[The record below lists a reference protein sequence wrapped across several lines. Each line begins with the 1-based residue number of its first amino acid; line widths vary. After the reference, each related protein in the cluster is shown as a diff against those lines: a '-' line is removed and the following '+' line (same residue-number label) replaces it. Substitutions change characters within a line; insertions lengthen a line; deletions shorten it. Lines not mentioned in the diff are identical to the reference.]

1 MAILMA
7 LKEKVSHGMDI
18 PDDPWQFGNDI
29 LYGMCREN
37 PLHTNSDV
45 IAGKLWLI
53 GRSYAAALERRKTN
67 DGYNTEGFY
76 KMAIPI
82 LQKEIEGKIDEH
94 ISRLTVLEKPSDEN
108 IGTVLCAHSLLVNVF
123 HMMTNL
129 QKRSLA
135 SKYLHFHCPH
145 LFFIYDSRSSSK
157 IKQYIRKDSKR
168 LKRGFVCDACGA
180 HFEPDAEYADFCIR
194 ALELQRYVEK
204 EKGRLLTPREIDNL
218 LLYEK
223 QPIEA

>member
-7 LKEKVSHGMDI
+7 LKEKVSDGMDI
-18 PDDPWQFGNDI
+18 PDDPWQFGNDT
-29 LYGMCREN
+29 LYSMCREN
-37 PLHTNSDV
+37 PLHTNNDV